1 MIAFGPVPSR
11 RLGRSLGVNNIP
23 PKFCTYSCVY
33 CQLGRTPNM
42 QVKRE
47 RFHGFE
53 EVVKSVKEK
62 VTQAEEKGE
71 LIDYMTF
78 IPDGEPT
85 LDIDLGR
92 EIDLIRELGIKIA
105 VISNASLIW
114 KEHVRDEL
122 SRADW
127 VSVKV
132 DAVREDVWRRIN
144 RPHGSLSLEEI
155 LQGIR
160 DFSQSFGGEL
170 TTETMLVEDLND
182 SVEELNGMAE
192 FIAEVKPVVSY
203 LSIPTRPPAET
214 WVKAASEGGINAAY
228 QILSSKGVET
238 ECIIGYEGTAFAST
252 GNVEEDLL
260 SITSVHPMRED
271 AVREFLAKANAEWEL
286 VENLIE
292 GDRLVAVDYEG
303 RKFYVRKLGTDRGK
317 SRTIR

>member
-1 MIAFGPVPSR
+1 
-11 RLGRSLGVNNIP
+11 
-23 PKFCTYSCVY
+23 
-33 CQLGRTPNM
+33 M

-47 RFHGFE
+47 RFHGSE
-53 EVVKSVKEK
+53 EVVKSVKAK

-71 LIDYMTF
+71 RIDYVTF

-105 VISNASLIW
+105 VISNASLMW
-114 KEHVRDEL
+114 KEDVRDEL
-122 SRADW
+122 SGADW

-132 DAVREDVWRRIN
+132 DAVREDTWHRIN

-160 DFSQSFGGEL
+160 DFSQSFGGKL
-170 TTETMLVEDLND
+170 ATETMLVQDLND
-182 SVEELNGMAE
+182 SVEELNGIAE
-192 FIAEVKPVVSY
+192 FIAEVGPAVSY
-203 LSIPTRPPAET
+203 ISIPTRPPAES
-214 WVKAASEGGINAAY
+214 WVEPASEGGINTAY

-238 ECIIGYEGTAFAST
+238 ECITGYEGTAFAST

-286 VENLIE
+286 VENLIKR
-292 GDRLVAVDYEG
+292 DRIVAVDYEG
-303 RKFYVRKLGTDRGK
+303 RKFYVRRLGTDRGK
-317 SRTIR
+317 GRAIR

>member
-1 MIAFGPVPSR
+1 M
-11 RLGRSLGVNNIP
+11 GVNNIP

>member
-1 MIAFGPVPSR
+1 M
-11 RLGRSLGVNNIP
+11 GRSLGVNNIP
-23 PKFCTYSCVY
+23 PKFCTYACVY

-53 EVVKSVKEK
+53 EVVKSVKTK

-71 LIDYMTF
+71 RIDYVAF
-78 IPDGEPT
+78 VPDGEPT

-105 VISNASLIW
+105 VISNASLLW
-114 KEHVRDEL
+114 KEDVRAEL

-132 DAVREDVWRRIN
+132 DAVREDTWHRIN

-155 LQGIR
+155 LEGIR
-160 DFSQSFGGEL
+160 DFSRSFGGEL
-170 TTETMLVEDLND
+170 ATETMLVQGLND
-182 SVEELNGMAE
+182 SIEELNGIAE
-192 FIAEVKPVVSY
+192 FIADVGPAVSY
-203 LSIPTRPPAET
+203 ISVPTRPPAES
-214 WVKAASEGGINAAY
+214 WVEPANEDRINAAY

-238 ECIIGYEGTAFAST
+238 ECITGYEGTAFAST

-271 AVREFLAKANAEWEL
+271 AVSEFLAKANVEWEL
-286 VENLIE
+286 VENLIKE
-292 GDRLVAVDYEG
+292 DRIVAVDYEG
-303 RKFYVRKLGTDRGK
+303 RKYYVRKLGTDRGK
-317 SRTIR
+317 GRAIR

>member
-1 MIAFGPVPSR
+1 MIAYGPVPSR

-23 PKFCTYSCVY
+23 PKFCTYACVY

-42 QVKRE
+42 RVKRE
-47 RFHGFE
+47 RFHGSE
-53 EVVKSVKEK
+53 EVVKSVKTK

-71 LIDYMTF
+71 RVDYVAF
-78 IPDGEPT
+78 VPDGEPT

-92 EIDLIRELGIKIA
+92 EIDLIRELGVKIA
-105 VISNASLIW
+105 VISNASLMW
-114 KEHVRDEL
+114 KEDVRDEL

-132 DAVREDVWRRIN
+132 DAVREDTWHRIN

-155 LQGIR
+155 LEGIR
-160 DFSQSFGGEL
+160 DFSRSFGGEL
-170 TTETMLVEDLND
+170 ATETMLVEGLND
-182 SVEELNGMAE
+182 NVEELNGIAE
-192 FIAEVKPVVSY
+192 FIAEVEPAVSY
-203 LSIPTRPPAET
+203 ISIPTRPPAET
-214 WVKAASEGGINAAY
+214 WVKAASEDRINAAY

-238 ECIIGYEGTAFAST
+238 ECITGYEGTAFAST

-271 AVREFLAKANAEWEL
+271 AVREFLAKAKAEWEL

-292 GDRLVAVDYEG
+292 GDWLVAVDYEG

-317 SRTIR
+317 GRAIR

>member
-1 MIAFGPVPSR
+1 M
-11 RLGRSLGVNNIP
+11 GRSLGVNNIP
-23 PKFCTYSCVY
+23 PKFCTYACVY

-47 RFHGFE
+47 RFHGSE
-53 EVVKSVKEK
+53 EVVKNVKTK

-71 LIDYMTF
+71 RVDYVAF
-78 IPDGEPT
+78 VPDGEPA

-92 EIDLIRELGIKIA
+92 EIDRIRELGIKIA
-105 VISNASLIW
+105 VISNASLMW
-114 KEHVRDEL
+114 KEDVRDEL

-132 DAVREDVWRRIN
+132 DAVREDTWHRIN

-170 TTETMLVEDLND
+170 ATETMLVQGLND
-182 SVEELNGMAE
+182 NVEELNGIAE
-192 FIAEVKPVVSY
+192 FIADVSPAVSY
-203 LSIPTRPPAET
+203 ISIPMRPPAES
-214 WVKAASEGGINAAY
+214 WVEPASEDGINAAH

-238 ECIIGYEGTAFAST
+238 ECITGYEGTAFAST

-286 VENLIE
+286 VENLIKE
-292 GDRLVAVDYEG
+292 DRIVAVDYEG

-317 SRTIR
+317 DRAIR

>member
-23 PKFCTYSCVY
+23 PKFCTYACVY

-47 RFHGFE
+47 RFHGSE
-53 EVVKSVKEK
+53 AVVKSVKTK

-71 LIDYMTF
+71 RIDYVALV
-78 IPDGEPT
+78 PDGEPT
-85 LDIDLGR
+85 LDVDLGR

-114 KEHVRDEL
+114 KEDVRDEL

-132 DAVREDVWRRIN
+132 DAVREDAWCRIN

-170 TTETMLVEDLND
+170 ATETMLVQGLND
-182 SVEELNGMAE
+182 NIEELNGIAE
-192 FIAEVKPVVSY
+192 FITEVGPAVSY
-203 LSIPTRPPAET
+203 ISVPTRPPAET
-214 WVKAASEGGINAAY
+214 WVKAPSEGGINAAY
-228 QILSSKGVET
+228 QIISGKGVET
-238 ECIIGYEGTAFAST
+238 ECITGYEGTAFAST
-252 GNVEEDLL
+252 GNAEEDLL

-292 GDRLVAVDYEG
+292 GDRLVAVDYDG
-303 RKFYVRKLGTDRGK
+303 RRFYVRKLGPGHE
-317 SRTIR
+317 